1 MTATKNNSQSA
12 DKESRGDEMVTVEL
26 FYDGDK
32 YKEPVPVIVNGVKIL
47 VPRGK
52 PVQIKRKYAQVL
64 EHSMAQDQKAGM
76 MQNSLAAEFASE
88 TKSRG
93 ITIE

>member
-1 MTATKNNSQSA
+1 MTATKNSQSA
-12 DKESRGDEMVTVEL
+12 GKDTSGDQLVTVEL

-76 MQNSLAAEFASE
+76 MQNTLAAEFASE
-88 TKSRG
+88 TRSRG
-93 ITIE
+93 LTIE